1 MCAYKSYQ
9 PDTTKRFLDGLDYY
23 FLAVFYCEC
32 GLRLF
37 AARGILGRIF
47 SLKQS
52 LKPGELSL
60 IWDFLVLSAT
70 AAGADHKGPNLVAL
84 RVVRLF
90 DHPSAGI
97 EKNSGKSTKVSST
110 TKGEEHSST
119 TTRSSSG
126 GGNDTLARV
135 FRSFG
140 TMLSLLCF
148 YGVVLAAYAL
158 LGMQL
163 FPKYATDALKK
174 RDDDANIDN
183 LTVPYPRENFETY
196 PNALLAIFTVSTG
209 EGWVA
214 MLYHFRRVHLARDAV
229 FRLLFRSR
237 QLRRLESHHRSD
249 PRELGIEGF

>member
-97 EKNSGKSTKVSST
+97 EKKGKSTKVYRRR
-110 TKGEEHSST
+110 GEEHSSIRQEAEWWWERY
-119 TTRSSSG
+119 TRS
-126 GGNDTLARV
+126 
-135 FRSFG
+135 
-140 TMLSLLCF
+140 
-148 YGVVLAAYAL
+148 
-158 LGMQL
+158 
-163 FPKYATDALKK
+163 
-174 RDDDANIDN
+174 
-183 LTVPYPRENFETY
+183 
-196 PNALLAIFTVSTG
+196 
-209 EGWVA
+209 
-214 MLYHFRRVHLARDAV
+214 
-229 FRLLFRSR
+229 RL
-237 QLRRLESHHRSD
+237 
-249 PRELGIEGF
+249 